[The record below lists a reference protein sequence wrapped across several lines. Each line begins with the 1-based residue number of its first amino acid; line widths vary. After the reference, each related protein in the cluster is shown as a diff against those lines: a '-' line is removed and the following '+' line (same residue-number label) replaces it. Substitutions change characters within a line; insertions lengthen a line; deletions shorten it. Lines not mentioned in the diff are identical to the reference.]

1 MELTVHGAISASTGI
16 HGGKLGSQTTGSYDF
31 PGAIMGYTNIGAN
44 SAHGTYTLTTSMAV
58 PDDNMK
64 VVFVAPKSGTV
75 EITVQILHYD
85 NNTGV
90 QTVYMGLSDDATYNT
105 IGTQHEIL
113 VQRADE
119 NGYNLIVNSLGIEG
133 LTPGNTYEYWLGMK
147 MSIGGSGQSVVW
159 GGSSGNR
166 NPDFVMKAIA
176 LPSNAAFV

>member
-1 MELTVHGAISASTGI
+1 
-16 HGGKLGSQTTGSYDF
+16 
-31 PGAIMGYTNIGAN
+31 
-44 SAHGTYTLTTSMAV
+44 
-58 PDDNMK
+58 
-64 VVFVAPKSGTV
+64 
-75 EITVQILHYD
+75 
-85 NNTGV
+85 
-90 QTVYMGLSDDATYNT
+90 MGLSDDATYNT

-119 NGYNLIVNSLGIEG
+119 NGYNLIVNSWGIEG